1 MYARTGSRGFTRV
14 RGPKPSVISTIQE
27 IQTTVVGAAINSTNL
42 GSSLIAD
49 LGLSAGQST
58 LKGYKLR
65 EVRGYFVAV
74 PTVAPAAGLKGLL
87 YLGIAKVNENLGD
100 AFVDPALATS
110 RDQVPWLYL
119 TAWAQPYTAAPVGAS
134 QTIEATRYIRVSGRR
149 GRPLRVMREQ
159 GDTVK
164 VYFSSQVAGQTWA
177 VSGFVRSWWT
187 QP

>member
-1 MYARTGSRGFTRV
+1 MYARTGSRGFARA
-14 RGPKPSVISTIQE
+14 RGPKPSVISSITEVQS
-27 IQTTVVGAAINSTNL
+27 TVVGASINSTNL
-42 GSSLIAD
+42 GAALIVD
-49 LGLSAGQST
+49 LGLSAGVST

-65 EVRGYFVAV
+65 EVRGYFVSV

-134 QTIEATRYIRVSGRR
+134 QTIEASRYIRVAGRR
-149 GRPLRVMREQ
+149 RPLRVMREQ

-164 VYFSSQVAGQTWA
+164 LYLSSQVAGQTWA
-177 VSGFVRSWWT
+177 VAGFVRSWWT

>member
-1 MYARTGSRGFTRV
+1 MYARTGSRGFARP
-14 RGPKPSVISTIQE
+14 RGPKPSVISAIQE
-27 IQTTVVGAAINSTNL
+27 IQSTLAGPLIQSTNL
-42 GSSLIAD
+42 GAGLIVD
-49 LGLSAGQST
+49 IGLNAGQST

-87 YLGIAKVNENLGD
+87 YMGIAKVNENIGD
-100 AFVDPALATS
+100 AFVDPSLATT
-110 RDQVPWLYL
+110 RDQVPWMYL

-134 QTIEATRYIRVSGRR
+134 QTIEASRYIRVVGRR
-149 GRPLRVMREQ
+149 GKPLRVMREQ

-164 VYFSSQVAGQTWA
+164 VYLSTAGTETWA
-177 VSGFVRSWWT
+177 IAGFVRTWWT